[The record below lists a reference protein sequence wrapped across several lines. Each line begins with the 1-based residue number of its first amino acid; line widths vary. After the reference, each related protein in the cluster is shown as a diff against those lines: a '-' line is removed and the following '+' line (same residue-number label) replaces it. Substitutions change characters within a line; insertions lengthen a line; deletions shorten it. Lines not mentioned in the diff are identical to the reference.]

1 MGLALVGLA
10 TVALGGSA
18 AAGALGACPAGAPLR
33 HFDVQAID
41 VKITLNRFGDN
52 DPFGK
57 MYVLSNRVSDVRAQ
71 EASRQGLH
79 RSARRRRS
87 SRS

>member
-52 DPFGK
+52 DPVGK
-57 MYVLSNRVSDVRAQ
+57 MYVLSNRVER
-71 EASRQGLH
+71 R
-79 RSARRRRS
+79 ARRRRRRARSPPVCATTRS